1 MPGIH
6 EEHEKSAISSRRLI
20 AVFSVQVILFLILIF
35 RLFHLQILNYEK
47 YKNMSEDNRIK
58 TLVIPPLRGHIFDRN
73 NIQLTE
79 NQKNYRVLLYQNKN
93 NHMDVISKLSNIL
106 NLSMDDFQKILKK
119 LEKNKDKPIVSILDN
134 VNWDDLVKIEANS
147 YMLNGIMIENG
158 YIRYYP
164 YSTMFSHIIGYVNN
178 PTKDEID
185 KEQNIK
191 TRELLLHPDYKLGRT
206 GLEKLFNRN
215 MTGKLGYKKLE
226 MNALSIPIRE
236 IYTQNSTE
244 GKDIKLTIDFELQ
257 KFIEERMKNVRGA
270 VIVMNVYTGEVLALV
285 STPSYDS
292 NKFVE
297 GISSEYWEDLNT
309 NPAKPLSNK
318 AVSAIYPP
326 GSTFKLITAISG
338 LENGW
343 TEDKTVECTGELAL
357 NKKRTLHCWRKGGH
371 GKLDLPH
378 AIKNSCNI
386 YFTKLGL
393 YAGIDNIYKTA
404 TDFGLGE
411 KYEINILNQRTGTVP
426 NRDWKKKMFNDIWV
440 SGDTVNVAIGQGFLS
455 ATPLELV
462 VMTSRIANGGYK
474 VKPHIVSNSP
484 IADYNKSLFTKDS
497 MVKADTIRIVKEGMY
512 KVVNEKGGTA
522 FWTRI
527 KQKGF
532 EMSGKTGTAQVI
544 AKEKKDL
551 MEEENEEI
559 DTKFQNHGL
568 FIAFAP
574 YIEPKYA
581 IVVISEHGG
590 GGSGS
595 AAPIA
600 KDVLYFAQ
608 INNIG
613 FEKNI
618 EEQESKIDEKL
629 QNKKEMKIK
638 VE

>member
-6 EEHEKSAISSRRLI
+6 EEHEKSSISNKRLI
-20 AVFSVQVILFLILIF
+20 AVLSIQIMLFLILVF
-35 RLFHLQILNYEK
+35 RLFYLQIMNYER
-47 YKNMSEDNRIK
+47 YKNMSEDNRIR
-58 TLVIPPLRGHIFDRN
+58 TQVIPPLRGHIFDRN

-79 NQKNYRVLLYQNKN
+79 NQKNYRVFLYQNKN
-93 NHMDVISKLSNIL
+93 NYMDAIYKLSNIL

-119 LEKNKDKPIVSILDN
+119 LEKNRDKPIVSILDN

-164 YSTMFSHIIGYVNN
+164 YPTMFSHIIGYVSN
-178 PTKDEID
+178 PAKEEID
-185 KEQNIK
+185 KEKNVK
-191 TRELLLHPDYKLGRT
+191 TKELLLHPDYKLGRT
-206 GLEKLFNRN
+206 GLERLFNKN
-215 MTGKLGYKKLE
+215 LTGNIGYKKLE

-236 IYTQNSTE
+236 IYMQNSTE
-244 GKDIKLTIDFELQ
+244 GKDIKLTIDFYLQ
-257 KFIEERMKNVRGA
+257 KFVQERMKNVRGA
-270 VIVMNVYTGEVLALV
+270 VIVMNVQTGEILALV

-297 GISSEYWEDLNT
+297 GISAEYWDELNT
-309 NPAKPLSNK
+309 NPAKPLNNK

-343 TEDKTVECTGELAL
+343 TEDKIVECNGQLPL
-357 NKKRTLHCWRKGGH
+357 NKKRTLHCWKGSGH
-371 GKLDLPH
+371 GKLDLPN

-386 YFTKLGL
+386 YFTRLGL
-393 YAGIDNIYKTA
+393 YTGIDNIYKTA

-411 KYEINILNQRTGTVP
+411 KFEINLLNKRSGTVP
-426 NRDWKKKMFNDIWV
+426 NRDWKKKVFDDIWV

-462 VMTSRIANGGYK
+462 VMTARIANGGYK
-474 VKPHIVSNSP
+474 VKPYIISNSP
-484 IADYNKSLFTKDS
+484 IADYNRSIFNKDP
-497 MVKADTIRIVKEGMY
+497 MVNPNTIKIVKEGMY
-512 KVVNEKGGTA
+512 KVVNERGGTA

-527 KQKGF
+527 KHKGF

-544 AKEKKDL
+544 SKNKKEL
-551 MEEENEEI
+551 METINDEL

-574 YIEPKYA
+574 YIEPRYA
-581 IVVISEHGG
+581 IVVVSEHGG

-600 KDVLYFAQ
+600 KDILYFAQ
-608 INNIG
+608 KNKIG
-613 FEKNI
+613 FEKDISDSNRT
-618 EEQESKIDEKL
+618 K
-629 QNKKEMKIK
+629 
-638 VE
+638 